1 MKLSK
6 IANNGRS
13 VMETPLESRLSS
25 FSPESKDFFFL
36 FLVNLNFLESI
47 CWVSHFQ
54 HVQGYNWHL
63 ESLARVV
70 HDLHTP

>member
-13 VMETPLESRLSS
+13 VMETRRKQAVIILARVK
-25 FSPESKDFFFL
+25 FFFFL

>member
-6 IANNGRS
+6 IANDGKS
-13 VMETPLESRLSS
+13 VMETRRKQAVILARV
-25 FSPESKDFFFL
+25 KRFFFD

-47 CWVSHFQ
+47 FWVSHFQ
-54 HVQGYNWHL
+54 HAKGYNWHFQ
-63 ESLARVV
+63 SLARVV